1 MAGIDSKEYFRIE
14 GQEFVTK
21 SGRWKA
27 RIQNQPD
34 QNAND
39 SDLRVFWLRF
49 DLIMPNKDWLGEK
62 VRKLKLTTSRAGLVV
77 EGFGGTLLHVVEGFL
92 RDEKPEGELT
102 YLHPAQFCRGTLGRP
117 A

>member
-21 SGRWKA
+21 TGRWKA
-27 RIQNQPD
+27 RIENQPD

-39 SDLRVFWLRF
+39 SDLRVFWLGF

-62 VRKLKLTTSRAGLVV
+62 VRKLKLITSRAGLVV
-77 EGFGGTLLHVVEGFL
+77 EGFGGSLLHVVEGFL

-102 YLHPAQFCRGTLGRP
+102 YLRPAQFCR
-117 A
+117 